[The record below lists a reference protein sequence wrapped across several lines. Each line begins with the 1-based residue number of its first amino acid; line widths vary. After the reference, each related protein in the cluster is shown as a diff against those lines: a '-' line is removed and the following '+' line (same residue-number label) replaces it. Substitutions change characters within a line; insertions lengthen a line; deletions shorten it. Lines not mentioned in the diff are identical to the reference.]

1 MSLEDL
7 FASTG
12 LIAKE
17 EKPKKE
23 KKEKP
28 KREKKERRRVLPD
41 ANKILSEIE
50 AIKKSLDELRSAI
63 NTNAS
68 ITMDPSTVQSIAKN
82 IALAVM
88 QQIQQSIANT
98 IINVIQDTLSR
109 TLVNPDAIARS
120 IADSVKQQISQISV
134 DPTAVAREIIRL
146 IKGEKIA
153 ILTKFPGKGK
163 YREQVIGQAK
173 TLEEKIVLLLFFKN
187 GGAQVIEAA
196 RLLEADKYEVHRLMR
211 SMKQQGKLAKRR
223 PAYRYVLNMRNP
235 EIQKILRKYIDEE
248 IIKQKMEIFEKELR
262 SGMIIL

>member
-23 KKEKP
+23 KKPRP
-28 KREKKERRRVLPD
+28 KRERKQVLSD
-41 ANKILSEIE
+41 TKILEELKALRNSVDALKATINSMGQNTIDE
-50 AIKKSLDELRSAI
+50 ATI
-63 NTNAS
+63 
-68 ITMDPSTVQSIAKN
+68 QSIAKS
-82 IALAVM
+82 IAGAVM
-88 QQIQQSIANT
+88 LQIRQNIV
-98 IINVIQDTLSR
+98 NVVTSAVQDALSR
-109 TLVNPDAIARS
+109 TLVDPETIAKS
-120 IADSVKQQISQISV
+120 IADAIREQVSQTNVV
-134 DPTAVAREIIRL
+134 DPVAVAREIVRL
-146 IKGEKIA
+146 VRGEKIS
-153 ILTKFPGKGK
+153 ILGKFPKQGR
-163 YREQVIGQAK
+163 YRKQILSQAK

-187 GGAQVIEAA
+187 GGAQIIETA
-196 RLLEADKYEVHRLMR
+196 RLLEADKHEVHRLMR